1 MSTLRFFKHYI
12 RVPFVALGAV
22 EFLCNI
28 ISIYAASYVRFS
40 FDGVDIAS
48 IFSGLEV
55 RAILFAGVMLL
66 CMIATGLYQTTMRE
80 GMFGVLLR
88 LVVSYF
94 IGVVVLAFIFYSF
107 PAFFLGRG
115 VLVLAV
121 IFSFA
126 AIVLLRIIFFRTDPN
141 IFKRRVLILGSGKRA
156 SSIADL
162 RRKVDQFGFCVV
174 GYVHLRGSDDVIDQ
188 SQILKLKMPLKEFCF
203 ANEVDEIVIAI
214 DDRRKGFPVK
224 DLLDCK
230 MSGIEILDLASFFER
245 ETGKIRLD
253 QIHPSWL
260 MLSDGFNK
268 SGLQEFVKRIFDLVS
283 GLILLTL
290 TWPLMLFTVL
300 AIKLEDGIKAPVIF
314 RQIRIGEE
322 GRPYKI
328 FKFRSMRVDAE
339 KDGKAQWAV
348 KGDSRITRVGNF
360 IRKTRFDELPQIF
373 NVVKGNMSFVGPRPE
388 RPEFVVMLSEKI
400 EYFEERHR
408 VKPGI
413 TGWAQIRYPYGAS
426 DKDALEKL
434 QYDLYYVKNQSLFL
448 DFLILLQ
455 TVEVI
460 LFGKGAR

>member
-1 MSTLRFFKHYI
+1 MGTLRFFKHYI
-12 RVPFVALGAV
+12 RTPFIALGTV
-22 EFLCNI
+22 ELLFGI
-28 ISIYAASYVRFS
+28 ISVYAASYFRFS
-40 FDGVDIAS
+40 FAGVDTAT
-48 IFSGLEV
+48 IFSDLEA
-55 RAILFAGVMLL
+55 RAFLFAAVILL

-80 GMFGVLLR
+80 GTFGVLLR

-94 IGVVVLAFIFYSF
+94 LGVVLLAFIFYSF
-107 PAFFLGRG
+107 PALFLGRG
-115 VLVLAV
+115 VLVLSV

-126 AIVLLRIIFFRTDPN
+126 AIVLLRILFLKADPN
-141 IFKRRVLILGSGKRA
+141 IFKRRVLVLGTGKRA
-156 SSIADL
+156 ATISEL
-162 RRKVDQFGFCVV
+162 KRKTDQFGFAIL
-174 GYVHLRGSDDVIDQ
+174 GYVHLRGSKDVIDQ
-188 SQILKLKMPLKEFCF
+188 SQIHKLRMPLKDYCLTH
-203 ANEVDEIVIAI
+203 EVDEIVIAI

-253 QIHPSWL
+253 QIHPSWF
-260 MLSDGFNK
+260 MLSDGFHK
-268 SGLQEFVKRIFDLVS
+268 SSFQAFSKRVIDLASGLL
-283 GLILLTL
+283 LLTV
-290 TWPLMLFTVL
+290 TWPFMLLTVIS
-300 AIKLEDGIKAPVIF
+300 IKVEDGIRAPVLF
-314 RQIRIGEE
+314 GQIRIGED

-328 FKFRSMRVDAE
+328 YKFRSMRVDAE

-373 NVVKGNMSFVGPRPE
+373 NVVRGNMSFVGPRPE

-400 EYFEERHR
+400 EYFDERHR

-460 LFGKGAR
+460 LFGKGSH

>member
-22 EFLCNI
+22 EFLCGI
-28 ISIYAASYVRFS
+28 ISVYAASYIRFG
-40 FDGVDIAS
+40 FDGSKTAD
-48 IFSGLEV
+48 IFSGLEA
-55 RAILFAGVMLL
+55 RATLFAGVMLL
-66 CMIATGLYQTTMRE
+66 CMIATGLYQTAMRE

-94 IGVVVLAFIFYSF
+94 LGVVILAFIFYSF
-107 PAFFLGRG
+107 PALFLGRG
-115 VLVLAV
+115 VLVLSV
-121 IFSFA
+121 IFSFTV
-126 AIVLLRIIFFRTDPN
+126 IVLLRVIFFKTDPN
-141 IFKRRVLILGSGKRA
+141 IFKRRVLILGAGKRA
-156 SSIADL
+156 STIADL
-162 RRKVDQFGFCVV
+162 RRKTDQFGFNVL
-174 GYVHLRGSDDVIDQ
+174 GYVHLRGSNDVIDP
-188 SQILKLKMPLKEFCF
+188 SQILKLKMPLKNYCLTH
-203 ANEVDEIVIAI
+203 EVDEIVIAI

-253 QIHPSWL
+253 QIHPSWF

-268 SGLQEFVKRIFDLVS
+268 SGFQAFAKRLFDLAS
-283 GLILLTL
+283 GLILLIV
-290 TWPLMLFTVL
+290 TWPFMLFTVA
-300 AIKLEDGIKAPVIF
+300 AIKLEDGIKAPVLF
-314 RQIRIGEE
+314 SQIRIGEE

-348 KGDSRITRVGNF
+348 KGDLRITRVGNF

-388 RPEFVVMLSEKI
+388 RPEFVIMLSEKI

-460 LFGKGAR
+460 LFGKGSR

>member
-1 MSTLRFFKHYI
+1 LSTLRFFKHYI

-22 EFLCNI
+22 EFLCSV
-28 ISIYAASYVRFS
+28 ISVYVASYIRFG
-40 FDGVDIAS
+40 FDGANTAT
-48 IFSGLEV
+48 IFSGLEA
-55 RAILFAGVMLL
+55 RAVVFAGVVSL
-66 CMIATGLYQTTMRE
+66 CMIATGLYQTAMRE

-94 IGVVVLAFIFYSF
+94 LGVVILAFIFYTF

-115 VLVLAV
+115 ILILAV
-121 IFSFA
+121 IFSGT
-126 AIVLLRIIFFRTDPN
+126 AIVILRIIFFKADPN
-141 IFKRRVLILGSGKRA
+141 IFKRRVLILGTGKRA
-156 SSIADL
+156 STISDL
-162 RRKVDQFGFCVV
+162 RRKADQFGFCVL
-174 GYVHLRGSDDVIDQ
+174 GYVHLRGSNDVIEQ
-188 SQILKLKMPLKEFCF
+188 SQILKLKMPLKCYCLTH
-203 ANEVDEIVIAI
+203 EVDEIVIAI

-268 SGLQEFVKRIFDLVS
+268 SGFQAFAKRIFDLVS
-283 GLILLTL
+283 GLILLAV
-290 TWPLMLFTVL
+290 TWPLMLFTVV

-460 LFGKGAR
+460 LFGKGSR

>member
-1 MSTLRFFKHYI
+1 MSTLRFFKHHI
-12 RVPFVALGAV
+12 RVPFVVLGSA
-22 EFLCNI
+22 ELLCGI
-28 ISIYAASYVRFS
+28 ISVYAASYVRFS
-40 FDGVDIAS
+40 SAGVDVAT
-48 IFSGLEV
+48 IFSGLET
-55 RAILFAGVMLL
+55 RAVLFAGVILL
-66 CMIATGLYQTTMRE
+66 CMIATGLYQTAMRE

-94 IGVVVLAFIFYSF
+94 LGVVVLAFIFYSF
-107 PAFFLGRG
+107 PVLFLGRG
-115 VLVLAV
+115 VLILSV
-121 IFSFA
+121 IFSA
-126 AIVLLRIIFFRTDPN
+126 TAIVLLRIIFFKADPD
-141 IFKRRVLILGSGKRA
+141 IFKRRALILGTGKRA
-156 SSIADL
+156 STIAEL
-162 RRKVDQFGFCVV
+162 RRKTDQFGFKVL
-174 GYVHLRGSDDVIDQ
+174 GYVHLRGSKDVIEQ
-188 SQILKLKMPLKEFCF
+188 ALILKLKMPLKNYCLTH
-203 ANEVDEIVIAI
+203 EVDEIVIAI
-214 DDRRKGFPVK
+214 DDRRKGFPVR

-268 SGLQEFVKRIFDLVS
+268 SGFQTSTKRIFDLIS
-283 GLILLTL
+283 GLMLLAI
-290 TWPLMLFTVL
+290 TWPFMLFTVV
-300 AIKLEDGIKAPVIF
+300 AIKLEDGINAPVIF
-314 RQIRIGEE
+314 SQIRIGEE

-339 KDGKAQWAV
+339 KNGKAQWAV
-348 KGDSRITRVGNF
+348 KGDSRITRVGHL
-360 IRKTRFDELPQIF
+360 IRTTRFDELPQIF

-388 RPEFVVMLSEKI
+388 RPEFAVMLSEKI

-434 QYDLYYVKNQSLFL
+434 QYDLYYVKNQSLLL

-460 LFGKGAR
+460 LFGKGSR

>member
-1 MSTLRFFKHYI
+1 MGTLRFFKHYI

-22 EFLCNI
+22 EFLCGI
-28 ISIYAASYVRFS
+28 ISVYVASYIRFG
-40 FDGVDIAS
+40 FDRAS
-48 IFSGLEV
+48 VETIFSGLEV
-55 RAILFAGVMLL
+55 RAVVFAGVVSL
-66 CMIATGLYQTTMRE
+66 CMIATGLYQTAMRE

-88 LVVSYF
+88 IVVSYF
-94 IGVVVLAFIFYSF
+94 LGVVILAFIFYTF

-115 VLVLAV
+115 ILVLAV
-121 IFSFA
+121 IFSGT
-126 AIVLLRIIFFRTDPN
+126 AIVILRIIFFKADPN
-141 IFKRRVLILGSGKRA
+141 IFKRRVLILGTGKRA
-156 SSIADL
+156 STIADL
-162 RRKVDQFGFCVV
+162 RRKADQFGFCVL
-174 GYVHLRGSDDVIDQ
+174 GYVHLRGSNDIIEQ
-188 SQILKLKMPLKEFCF
+188 SQILKLKMPLKGYCLTH
-203 ANEVDEIVIAI
+203 EVDEIVIAI

-268 SGLQEFVKRIFDLVS
+268 SGFQAFAKRIFDLVS
-283 GLILLTL
+283 GLILLAV
-290 TWPLMLFTVL
+290 TWPLMLFTVV

-322 GRPYKI
+322 GRPYRI

-460 LFGKGAR
+460 LFGKGSR

>member
-1 MSTLRFFKHYI
+1 
-12 RVPFVALGAV
+12 
-22 EFLCNI
+22 
-28 ISIYAASYVRFS
+28 
-40 FDGVDIAS
+40 
-48 IFSGLEV
+48 
-55 RAILFAGVMLL
+55 
-66 CMIATGLYQTTMRE
+66 MIATGLYQTSMRE

-94 IGVVVLAFIFYSF
+94 LGVVILAFIFYSF

-115 VLVLAV
+115 VLILAV
-121 IFSFA
+121 IFSGT
-126 AIVLLRIIFFRTDPN
+126 AIVILRIIFFKADPN
-141 IFKRRVLILGSGKRA
+141 IFKRRVLILGTGKRA
-156 SSIADL
+156 STISEL
-162 RRKVDQFGFCVV
+162 RRKSDQFGFCVL
-174 GYVHLRGSDDVIDQ
+174 GYVHLRGSNDVVNQDK
-188 SQILKLKMPLKEFCF
+188 ILKLKMPLKNYCLTH
-203 ANEVDEIVIAI
+203 EVDEIVIAI

-260 MLSDGFNK
+260 MLSEGFNK
-268 SGLQEFVKRIFDLVS
+268 SGFQAIAKRIFDLVS
-283 GLILLTL
+283 GMILLIV
-290 TWPLMLFTVL
+290 TWPLMLFTVA
-300 AIKLEDGIKAPVIF
+300 AIKLEDGLRAPVLF
-314 RQIRIGEE
+314 SQIRIGEE

-339 KDGKAQWAV
+339 KNGKAQWAV
-348 KGDSRITRVGNF
+348 EGDSRITRVGNF

-460 LFGKGAR
+460 LFGKGSR

>member
-1 MSTLRFFKHYI
+1 MGTLRFFKHYI
-12 RVPFVALGAV
+12 RTPFIALGAV
-22 EFLCNI
+22 EFLFGI
-28 ISIYAASYVRFS
+28 ISVYAASYFRFG
-40 FDGVDIAS
+40 FAGVDTAT
-48 IFSGLEV
+48 IFSDLEV
-55 RAILFAGVMLL
+55 RAFLFAGVILL

-94 IGVVVLAFIFYSF
+94 LGVVVLAFIFYSF
-107 PAFFLGRG
+107 PALFLGRG
-115 VLVLAV
+115 VLVLSV

-126 AIVLLRIIFFRTDPN
+126 AIILLRILFFKTDPN
-141 IFKRRVLILGSGKRA
+141 IFKRRVLVLGTGKRA
-156 SSIADL
+156 STIAEL
-162 RRKVDQFGFCVV
+162 RRKTDQFGFVIL
-174 GYVHLRGSDDVIDQ
+174 GYVHLRGSKDVLNQ
-188 SQILKLKMPLKEFCF
+188 SQILRLRMPLKNYCF
-203 ANEVDEIVIAI
+203 THEVDEIVIAI

-253 QIHPSWL
+253 QIHPSWF

-268 SGLQEFVKRIFDLVS
+268 SGFQAFAKRIFDLVS
-283 GLILLTL
+283 GLMLLII
-290 TWPLMLFTVL
+290 TWPFMFFTMV

-322 GRPYKI
+322 GRPYRI

-339 KDGKAQWAV
+339 KDGKARWAV
-348 KGDSRITRVGNF
+348 KGDSRITRVGHF

-388 RPEFVVMLSEKI
+388 RPEFVVTLSEKI
-400 EYFEERHR
+400 DYFEERHR

-460 LFGKGAR
+460 LFGKGSR